1 MKEKILQELHNE
13 ECRGAFWSQATYKR
27 ISLYFYWP
35 KMKDFIKKWVQE
47 SKCCKRNKLECI
59 PYQGLLRP
67 LPVLEHAWQDITV
80 DSKALPIS
88 EGKDTMLVVVDKL
101 TKYSHFIALSHPFT
115 TSNAELFFINIVRHM
130 VYPELLFLIRI
141 KYF

>member
-1 MKEKILQELHNE
+1 
-13 ECRGAFWSQATYKR
+13 
-27 ISLYFYWP
+27 
-35 KMKDFIKKWVQE
+35 MKDFIKKWVQE

-67 LPVLEHAWQDITV
+67 LPVLERAWQDITV

-101 TKYSHFIALSHPFT
+101 TKYVI
-115 TSNAELFFINIVRHM
+115 
-130 VYPELLFLIRI
+130 LLPYHTPSQRLMLNYFL
-141 KYF
+141 

>member
-1 MKEKILQELHNE
+1 MH
-13 ECRGAFWSQATYKR
+13 T
-27 ISLYFYWP
+27 
-35 KMKDFIKKWVQE
+35 
-47 SKCCKRNKLECI
+47 I
-59 PYQGLLRP
+59 PRTSSTP

-115 TSNAELFFINIVRHM
+115 TSNAELFFINIVRHGLPRTI
-130 VYPELLFLIRI
+130 VSDQDKIFLSNFWQCLFKTMGIHLR
-141 KYF
+141 